1 MKLKKIQIENFRP
14 YEGSHKLEFATSAIK
29 NVTIL
34 SAENNYGKTSLF
46 EAVKWCLYDELPPRN
61 RGTIINKNCLRR
73 LKSKEI
79 QSFDV
84 RVILDFEH
92 DNQHYRAQRTANIES
107 PYNEDAPESYLYLSG
122 VKHDGSSIALK
133 NSHDEYD
140 FKKTIDQI
148 LPKSVSQYFIVDGD
162 KIKQFTNPTSSQTK
176 EAIEHLLKLNRL
188 FRASNHLEMLKKQLV
203 KQLAQKKK
211 GEINNSGANLE
222 QRYQDVTDKLK
233 EEIEEQETN
242 KNNFKRVERMLS
254 TLRLELADAT
264 ENSELQKDNQTLN
277 QLNETDG
284 KLKDV
289 YLEDLTKL
297 ITLGYLVFLRP
308 TLEEVNEHLEE
319 NRKKGRIPKPYDE
332 VFLKD
337 LLTQCDK
344 VGEGECICGTK
355 FKQNDKHYKKLK
367 RELSETPPKSIS
379 DIIQP
384 LQKDLSDGIKSEA
397 ILLKQIGL
405 VLDRIDEVDHNI
417 EGRKKKIS
425 ENQSLIDEK
434 GEKDEPALIVK
445 RDELVGKKRDLQ
457 LDIRIL
463 AREIESHQQEAEKLE
478 KKIRADEKID
488 LRTRKLQRKID
499 IVENTQIAVEEVHE
513 KYRKKLKND
522 LEKEIDKIFL
532 SLFTAKERF
541 KGFVIDE
548 DYNYDVIS
556 REGESWKFFLS
567 NAQRK
572 LLAFSFVAGLR
583 KVAEEEAP
591 FVLDSPLGIVDTTHR
606 KNYANT
612 VPSVASQLIMLITS
626 SEETNEI
633 SDRISEKIGAHW
645 KVNYD
650 PVTNRSTFVKLI

>member
-1 MKLKKIQIENFRP
+1 M
-14 YEGSHKLEFATSAIK
+14 
-29 NVTIL
+29 
-34 SAENNYGKTSLF
+34 
-46 EAVKWCLYDELPPRN
+46 
-61 RGTIINKNCLRR
+61 
-73 LKSKEI
+73 
-79 QSFDV
+79 
-84 RVILDFEH
+84 
-92 DNQHYRAQRTANIES
+92 
-107 PYNEDAPESYLYLSG
+107 
-122 VKHDGSSIALK
+122 
-133 NSHDEYD
+133 
-140 FKKTIDQI
+140 
-148 LPKSVSQYFIVDGD
+148 
-162 KIKQFTNPTSSQTK
+162 
-176 EAIEHLLKLNRL
+176 
-188 FRASNHLEMLKKQLV
+188 
-203 KQLAQKKK
+203 
-211 GEINNSGANLE
+211 
-222 QRYQDVTDKLK
+222 
-233 EEIEEQETN
+233 
-242 KNNFKRVERMLS
+242 
-254 TLRLELADAT
+254 
-264 ENSELQKDNQTLN
+264 
-277 QLNETDG
+277 
-284 KLKDV
+284 
-289 YLEDLTKL
+289 
-297 ITLGYLVFLRP
+297 
-308 TLEEVNEHLEE
+308 
-319 NRKKGRIPKPYDE
+319 
-332 VFLKD
+332 
-337 LLTQCDK
+337 
-344 VGEGECICGTK
+344 
-355 FKQNDKHYKKLK
+355 
-367 RELSETPPKSIS
+367 
-379 DIIQP
+379 
-384 LQKDLSDGIKSEA
+384 
-397 ILLKQIGL
+397 
-405 VLDRIDEVDHNI
+405 
-417 EGRKKKIS
+417 
-425 ENQSLIDEK
+425 
-434 GEKDEPALIVK
+434 IVK